1 MTGPGRKGR
10 QTASKREQEIAARR
24 ESDVVARVV
33 GRDDIDYS
41 SDELPAAPR
50 QVTVLP
56 ETKIR
61 TPCPA
66 CGGTGFA
73 E

>member
-1 MTGPGRKGR
+1 MKL
-10 QTASKREQEIAARR
+10 SKRQQEIEARKA
-24 ESDVVARVV
+24 SDVAAQAV

-50 QVTVLP
+50 QATVLP